1 MANDKRHQSKNRRF
15 ARRLQDI
22 TNQSSLNAHVM
33 TQCRT
38 LSYLYTLIIL
48 QKQNIDRITARIKFL
63 EEKLN
68 VPGK

>member
-1 MANDKRHQSKNRRF
+1 MASDKRHQSKNRRF
-15 ARRLQDI
+15 ARRLQN
-22 TNQSSLNAHVM
+22 TSNQSSFNAHVM

-48 QKQNIDRITARIKFL
+48 QKQSIDRLTARIKFL
-63 EEKLN
+63 EEELN